1 MAVIY
6 VDEAPNSVMM
16 AAAKALENGRR
27 VFVYEFSEAH
37 TEAERKTTLAEAIDA
52 VEELDWQLDHL
63 VSAGQSRSV
72 EGSGTMILCLFR
84 RK

>member
-6 VDEAPNSVMM
+6 VDEAPNSALM
-16 AAAKALENGRR
+16 AAAKALDNGRR

-52 VEELDWQLDHL
+52 VEELDWRLEHL
-63 VSAGQSRSV
+63 VPTGQSRTL
-72 EGSGTMILCLFR
+72 EGSGTLILCLFR